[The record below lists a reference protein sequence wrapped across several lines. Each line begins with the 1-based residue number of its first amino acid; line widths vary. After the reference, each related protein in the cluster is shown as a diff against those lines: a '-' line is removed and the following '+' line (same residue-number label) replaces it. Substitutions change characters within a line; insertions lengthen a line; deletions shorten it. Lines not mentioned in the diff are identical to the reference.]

1 MCKFKITW
9 ISLLWGPICPMLTD
23 GRTDMTKPIVAL
35 RNFAKAPKKGHITQ
49 PIQNFWP
56 VHEHWGSTYIVRNDL
71 SVYRHLHT
79 DVGAQPAVYRSSD
92 LGINLQE
99 FQPGFLSQ
107 CSAKFVTALSCGAT
121 VNELSCGATVNALSC
136 GSTVNVLS
144 CGSTAPASSLRGN

>member
-1 MCKFKITW
+1 
-9 ISLLWGPICPMLTD
+9 
-23 GRTDMTKPIVAL
+23 
-35 RNFAKAPKKGHITQ
+35 
-49 PIQNFWP
+49 
-56 VHEHWGSTYIVRNDL
+56 VRNDL

-121 VNELSCGATVNALSC
+121 VNELSCGATVNELSCGATVNALSCGSTVNALSC